1 MWDLGLNSRTEN
13 PWLGIHKKAISGK
26 TDKIQMIVVYLVKT
40 FISDKCLMVVKTANI
55 RGS

>member
-26 TDKIQMIVVYLVKT
+26 TDKTQMIVVYLVKT
-40 FISDKCLMVVKTANI
+40 FSSDKCLMVVKTANI